1 MTQKREIKFRGF
13 RIDKNGKGKVFVN
26 GEWVKGYWVEGY
38 YFENAN
44 GAFIIQYPY
53 HANYIGVDVLVKII
67 PETVGQYTGLTDKDG
82 KKIFEG
88 DILRFTRGG
97 NEHIGKV
104 VYEQRIC
111 GLDLWYN
118 EVVGAYGE
126 KATFR
131 ISLTE
136 PTKLEVIGNIY
147 DNPELLEV
155 E

>member
-1 MTQKREIKFRGF
+1 MIREILYRGK
-13 RIDKNGKGKVFVN
+13 RIDNS
-26 GEWVKGYWVEGY
+26 EWIEGTYWQSNESIIDKQGYS
-38 YFENAN
+38 
-44 GAFIIQYPY
+44 I
-53 HANYIGVDVLVKII
+53 KIT
-67 PETVGQYTGLTDKDG
+67 PKTVGQYTGLKDKNG

-147 DNPELLEV
+147 DTPELLEV

>member
-1 MTQKREIKFRGF
+1 MDLQNRS
-13 RIDKNGKGKVFVN
+13 
-26 GEWVKGYWVEGY
+26 
-38 YFENAN
+38 
-44 GAFIIQYPY
+44 
-53 HANYIGVDVLVKII
+53 VKII
-67 PETVGQYTGLTDKDG
+67 MIREILYRGKRIDNSEWIEGTYWQSNESIIDKQGYSIKITPKTVGQYTGLKDKNG

-97 NEHIGKV
+97 NEYIGKV

-147 DNPELLEV
+147 DTPELLEV

>member
-1 MTQKREIKFRGF
+1 MDREILFKGK
-13 RIDKNGKGKVFVN
+13 RIDNDGWVYGSHLFDQVIGKHYIVLPRNITESYTAVN
-26 GEWVKGYWVEGY
+26 PDGEFKRLHCTGIEVV
-38 YFENAN
+38 
-44 GAFIIQYPY
+44 
-53 HANYIGVDVLVKII
+53 
-67 PETVGQYTGLTDKDG
+67 PETVRQYTGLKDKNG

-147 DNPELLEV
+147 DNPKLLEV

>member
-1 MTQKREIKFRGF
+1 MNREILYRGK
-13 RIDKNGKGKVFVN
+13 RIDN
-26 GEWVKGYWVEGY
+26 GEWVFGNRLYDDISGKQYIIPFGNIEESEMRGHEGCCY
-38 YFENAN
+38 CVGFE
-44 GAFIIQYPY
+44 
-53 HANYIGVDVLVKII
+53 II
-67 PETVGQYTGLTDKDG
+67 PETIGQYTGLKDKNG

-97 NEHIGKV
+97 NEYIGKV

-111 GLDLWYN
+111 GLDLWCN
-118 EVVGAYGE
+118 KVVGAYGE

-131 ISLTE
+131 VNLTE

>member
-1 MTQKREIKFRGF
+1 MR
-13 RIDKNGKGKVFVN
+13 
-26 GEWVKGYWVEGY
+26 
-38 YFENAN
+38 
-44 GAFIIQYPY
+44 
-53 HANYIGVDVLVKII
+53 
-67 PETVGQYTGLTDKDG
+67 
-82 KKIFEG
+82 G
-88 DILRFTRGG
+88 DILRFTRSG
-97 NEHIGKV
+97 NEYIGKV

-118 EVVGAYGE
+118 KVVGAYGE

-131 ISLTE
+131 VNLTE